1 MHSHPLFRPLAAA
14 AGTVF
19 LSLLIALAFLPAPYA
34 GFEGLSLALVQR
46 AENAALTQPVA
57 WIATDGA
64 TADAGTLRSQVARAI
79 DAAAASGARA
89 IVVAV
94 PLADPSDSA
103 DLARV
108 RAFLDG
114 AETSP
119 DTAMRT
125 RLQAWVTELDHDGDL
140 ERAIRAAGSV
150 VLLSGAG
157 APPLERFAAAARGI
171 GYEPAAPADADGVT
185 RRDRLYQTDSS
196 GAPMPSLALAGW
208 LAAQATG
215 RGPLPVA
222 DKTAVAAAL
231 APLGV
236 PRSGVWVPHYGR
248 RAGQGGGTPHYTL
261 KDLAARRAPD
271 KSLSGRIVVI
281 GGAQG
286 MLAVPTGP
294 GLSLGE
300 AAAQRIAS
308 LEARDFATVPRI
320 ARIYT
325 ALALLLAIF
334 WAALLA
340 PRLRNSVRF
349 TATVVIGLALFVAEV
364 LLLSIARVWI
374 PLIPAALALPLATLA
389 VFLVPDR
396 REARRPRPEPIVP
409 TPPRP
414 ASRPPTSRPPAA
426 RPEPPKRAAA
436 PAADPFSEDMPP
448 PPPPPP
454 GSTRQPP
461 RPAPVSAP
469 SMPMSLKQ
477 INAALESRREEP
489 TRAEVADMLLGRSK
503 RPPKPRLGRYEL
515 EREIGHGA
523 MGTVY
528 YGRDPTINRIVAVKA
543 IPIVEEFSE
552 ADLADARQRFFR
564 EAEMAGRLKHPSI
577 VTVYDAGED
586 GGIAWI
592 AMEYIQG
599 RMLSE
604 FSVSDRLLPPAQVL
618 EICARIADALDYAHS
633 EEVIHRDIKP
643 ANVLINPET
652 LETKITDFGIAR
664 LTNSSATRSGI
675 VLGTPSFMAP
685 ERLEGRNV
693 TGRSDLFALGVT
705 LFQLLAGQLPFRADS
720 MAGLMDKI
728 TNSPHP
734 PLKTIRPDLPPCT
747 SAIVDR
753 ALQKN
758 PADRFATAG
767 EMARFLRACAR
778 ACST

>member
-14 AGTVF
+14 AATVI
-19 LSLLIALAFLPAPYA
+19 LGLLIALAFAPSTYA
-34 GFEGLSLALVQR
+34 GLEGLSLAIVQR
-46 AENAALTQPVA
+46 AENAPVTQPVIWVA
-57 WIATDGA
+57 PGA
-64 TADAGTLRSQVARAI
+64 PLPDAGPLRSQIARAI
-79 DAAAASGARA
+79 DFATTNGARA
-89 IVVAV
+89 IVIAT
-94 PLADPSDSA
+94 PLSDPSDSA

-108 RAFLDG
+108 RGFLEG

-119 DTAMRT
+119 DAAMRA
-125 RLQAWVTELDHDGDL
+125 RLQAWVAELDHDGDL
-140 ERAIRAAGSV
+140 ERAIRAAGNV
-150 VLLSGAG
+150 VLLGASGS
-157 APPLERFAAAARGI
+157 PPLERFASAARGV
-171 GYEPAAPADADGVT
+171 GYEPAAPPDADGVT
-185 RRDRLYQTDSS
+185 RRDHLYQTDSN
-196 GAPMPSLALAGW
+196 GVPMPSLALAGW
-208 LAAQATG
+208 LAAHTPG
-215 RGPLPVA
+215 RTPLP
-222 DKTAVAAAL
+222 TAEKAAVIAAI
-231 APLGV
+231 APLDA
-236 PRSGVWVPHYGR
+236 PRSGTWVPHYAR
-248 RAGQGGGTPHYTL
+248 RAGQVGGTPSYVL
-261 KDLAARRAPD
+261 KDLAARTQPDRAFV
-271 KSLSGRIVVI
+271 GRIVVI
-281 GGAQG
+281 GGGQATV
-286 MLAVPTGP
+286 AVATGP
-294 GLSLGE
+294 GLALGE
-300 AAAQRIAS
+300 ATAQRVAS
-308 LEARDFATVPRI
+308 LESRDFATVPRI

-325 ALALLLAIF
+325 ALALLLAIG

-340 PRLRNSVRF
+340 PRLRTPVRF
-349 TATVVIGLALFVAEV
+349 TAAVLIGLALAVLEI
-364 LLLSIARVWI
+364 LLLSIAHLWI
-374 PLIPAALALPLATLA
+374 PLIPAALAVPLATLA
-389 VFLVPDR
+389 AFLVPER
-396 REARRPRPEPIVP
+396 SEPRAARPEPVVP
-409 TPPRP
+409 LP
-414 ASRPPTSRPPAA
+414 AALRPTSRPPAP
-426 RPEPPKRAAA
+426 RPEAPKRPTA
-436 PAADPFSEDMPP
+436 PAADPFSEDLPP
-448 PPPPPP
+448 PPPPRP
-454 GSTRQPP
+454 GSTPK
-461 RPAPVSAP
+461 PAPKQAEPPAP
-469 SMPMSLKQ
+469 TSLKQ
-477 INAALESRREEP
+477 INAALEARREEP
-489 TRAEVADMLLGRSK
+489 SRAEVADMLLGRSK

-528 YGRDPTINRIVAVKA
+528 YGRDPTINRVVAVKA

-592 AMEYIQG
+592 AMEYVQG
-599 RMLSE
+599 HMLSE
-604 FSVSDRLLPPAQVL
+604 FAASDRLLPPAQVL
-618 EICARIADALDYAHS
+618 EICARIADALDYAHT
-633 EEVIHRDIKP
+633 EDVIHRDIKP
-643 ANVLINPET
+643 ANVLINPEM

-778 ACST
+778 ACTT

>member
-14 AGTVF
+14 AATVI
-19 LSLLIALAFLPAPYA
+19 LGLLIALAFAPSSYA
-34 GFEGLSLALVQR
+34 GFEGLSLAIVQR
-46 AENAALTQPVA
+46 AENTPVTQPVIWVA
-57 WIATDGA
+57 SDAA
-64 TADAGTLRSQVARAI
+64 APDAGPQRSQIARAI
-79 DAAAASGARA
+79 DFAAANGARA

-94 PLADPSDSA
+94 PLSDPSDSA
-103 DLARV
+103 DLGRV
-108 RAFLDG
+108 RGFLEG

-119 DTAMRT
+119 DTAMRA
-125 RLQAWVTELDHDGDL
+125 RLQAWVAELDHDGDL
-140 ERAIRAAGSV
+140 ERAIRASGNV
-150 VLLSGAG
+150 VLLGASGS
-157 APPLERFAAAARGI
+157 PPLERFAGAARGI
-171 GYEPAAPADADGVT
+171 GYEPSAPPDADGVT
-185 RRDRLYQTDSS
+185 RRDHLYQNDGN

-208 LAAQATG
+208 LAATSAG
-215 RGPLPVA
+215 RAPLPVA
-222 DKTAVAAAL
+222 DKAAVIAAI
-231 APLGV
+231 APLNV
-236 PRSGVWVPHYGR
+236 ARSGAWIPHYAR
-248 RAGQGGGTPHYTL
+248 RAGNEGGTPSYGL
-261 KDLAARRAPD
+261 KDVAARAHPD
-271 KSLSGRIVVI
+271 KAFAGRIVVI
-281 GGAQG
+281 GGGHAT
-286 MLAVPTGP
+286 LAVATGP
-294 GLSLGE
+294 GLALGE
-300 AAAQRIAS
+300 ATAQRIAS
-308 LEARDFATVPRI
+308 LESRDFARVPRI

-325 ALALLLAIF
+325 AIALLLAIG

-340 PRLRNSVRF
+340 PRLRTPVRL
-349 TATVVIGLALFVAEV
+349 TAAVLIGLALVAAEI
-364 LLLSIARVWI
+364 LLLSIMRVWI
-374 PLIPAALALPLATLA
+374 PLLPAALAVPLATLA
-389 VFLVPDR
+389 AWLVPER
-396 REARRPRPEPIVP
+396 SE
-409 TPPRP
+409 PRP
-414 ASRPPTSRPPAA
+414 ARTEPAVPMPAALRPTSRPPAP
-426 RPEPPKRAAA
+426 RPEAPKRPVA
-436 PAADPFSEDMPP
+436 PAADPFSEDMAPP
-448 PPPPPP
+448 PPPRP
-454 GSTRQPP
+454 GSTPKPAP
-461 RPAPVSAP
+461 RPAAP
-469 SMPMSLKQ
+469 AEAQVPTSLKQ
-477 INAALESRREEP
+477 INAALEARREEP
-489 TRAEVADMLLGRSK
+489 SRAEVADMLLGRSK
-503 RPPKPRLGRYEL
+503 RPAKPRLGRYEL

-528 YGRDPTINRIVAVKA
+528 YGRDPTINRVVAVKA
-543 IPIVEEFSE
+543 IPIVEEFNE

-592 AMEYIQG
+592 AMEYVQG
-599 RMLSE
+599 HMLSE
-604 FSVSDRLLPPAQVL
+604 FAASDRLMPPSQVL
-618 EICARIADALDYAHS
+618 EICARIADALDYAHA
-633 EEVIHRDIKP
+633 EDVIHRDIKP

-728 TNSPHP
+728 THSPHP

-778 ACST
+778 ACTT